1 MGLYGIFK
9 RYYLERLVGGC
20 MVGNSGEPRCATE
33 TGGGGGNSGELVRVG
48 AAGSEVGGN

>member
-9 RYYLERLVGGC
+9 RYYLERLVAGC